1 MSKGENGNSIS
12 SSGQRFGR
20 ESGHTPEAV
29 RGGAWIGGVI
39 LIALGLVFLAQN
51 FGLPMPTNW
60 WALFILIPAFAAFAG
75 AWSIYQ
81 RNGNHLTRAVTG
93 AIVSGLILASI
104 SIVFLLG
111 YDLGKFWPVIL
122 VLIGLGFLT
131 GASGSRE
138 ERQQ

>member
-1 MSKGENGNSIS
+1 MSKGEDGSGIS

-20 ESGHTPEAV
+20 ENGQTPRAV
-29 RGGAWIGGVI
+29 KGGAWIGGVI
-39 LIALGLVFLAQN
+39 LIALGFIFLAQN
-51 FGLPMPTNW
+51 FGLPMPRNW

-81 RNGNHLTRAVTG
+81 RNGNRVTRAVTG

-111 YDLGKFWPVIL
+111 YDFGKFWPVIL
-122 VLIGLGFLT
+122 ILIGIGVLT
-131 GASGSRE
+131 GSSGSGER
-138 ERQQ
+138 RQQ